1 MAISTAETLN
11 LPQMQ
16 NAGAPVLAGGG
27 AAAMQ
32 SLPDAR
38 GAAAASLPASSTVAA
53 GLQDV
58 LQQPAVRKAF
68 PAIMA
73 LIALVILGGVYVWVQ
88 ETPYRAI
95 FPGMAEVDQHTAFEH
110 LKAANLSPR
119 IDASTGNLT
128 VPATR
133 FHEARILL
141 ASQGL
146 PRNQNRG
153 VLESLKDQT
162 AMTTSQFMEQ
172 ARYSAAIEQELAK
185 SIGQIDSIQSVRVH
199 LAQARQSAFIRD
211 RVPAKASV
219 VVTPYGGRL
228 IGTGQVQAIIH
239 LVASSVP
246 YLSAE
251 DVSVVDNLGNLLTK
265 SPVDTAL
272 GLTGAQMQIKQQSE
286 ENYRN
291 RIVQLLEPIV
301 GEGNVRAQVDLSM
314 NFSQVETTS
323 EDFDATRQGP
333 KTRSEQL
340 SEERIAKSDA
350 TGVPGALSNTP
361 PPQPEAKTDISAT
374 DEKTR
379 EGSGT
384 LSSKST
390 RNYEIDKVVRHV
402 KSPMGG
408 IDRVTVAVVIK
419 EREPAPKGKD
429 AKDSKDASAQPEKT
443 GFTPEE
449 LERLNAV
456 VKGAVGFKEDR
467 GDVVSILPAKFEAPS
482 KSGSDIAWYENEMAT
497 SIMKVGLAA
506 LVLIVVLLTV
516 VRPVVKSYLPE
527 PPAPLQ
533 LSAPAD
539 AAAGGDAAAS
549 GAVAAADGDAEAGGG
564 ADGENADGK
573 GADALVMEEGES
585 IDDFRERLK
594 KSAAPKKSS
603 ISADMLDTAN
613 TYDDKVA
620 LIRLLVAEDSGRVA
634 NVLKTMIRLDNPV

>member
-1 MAISTAETLN
+1 MAISTAETLT
-11 LPQMQ
+11 LPQNQ
-16 NAGAPVLAGGG
+16 NAGAPALAGGG
-27 AAAMQ
+27 AAVMQ
-32 SLPDAR
+32 ALPDAR
-38 GAAAASLPASSTVAA
+38 SSAVAEAPVSLTVAT

-58 LQQPAVRKAF
+58 LRQPAVRKAF

-73 LIALVILGGVYVWVQ
+73 LIVLVILGGIYVWVQ

-95 FPGMAEVDQHTAFEH
+95 FPGMAEVDQHSAFEH

-219 VVTPYGGRL
+219 VVTPYGGRM
-228 IGTGQVQAIIH
+228 IGAGQVQAIIH

-301 GEGNVRAQVDLSM
+301 GEGNVRAQVDLTM

-340 SEERIAKSDA
+340 SEERMAKSDA

-374 DEKTR
+374 DEKSR
-379 EGSGT
+379 EGNGT

-429 AKDSKDASAQPEKT
+429 AKDAQAQTDKP

-449 LERLNAV
+449 IERFNSV

-482 KSGSDIAWYENEMAT
+482 KAASDIAWYENEMAT
-497 SIMKVGLAA
+497 SIMKVGLSA
-506 LVLIVVLLTV
+506 LILIVVLLTV
-516 VRPVVKSYLPE
+516 IRPVVKSYLPE
-527 PPAPLQ
+527 PPPAPLQ
-533 LSAPAD
+533 LSSPAD
-539 AAAGGDAAAS
+539 SAAAAATAAGEGAAAED
-549 GAVAAADGDAEAGGG
+549 GAAALAETTEDDKA
-564 ADGENADGK
+564 
-573 GADALVMEEGES
+573 ADALVMEDGES
-585 IDDFRERLK
+585 IDEFRERLK

-634 NVLKTMIRLDNPV
+634 NVLKTMIRLDDPA

>member
-1 MAISTAETLN
+1 MAISTAGTLT
-11 LPQMQ
+11 LPQTQ
-16 NAGAPVLAGGG
+16 NAGAPVLAAGG
-27 AAAMQ
+27 AAVMQ
-32 SLPDAR
+32 AGPEAR
-38 GAAAASLPASSTVAA
+38 PVTMAATPAPLAA
-53 GLQDV
+53 GLQDM

-68 PAIMA
+68 PAIMV
-73 LIALVILGGVYVWVQ
+73 LIVLVILSGIYVWVQ
-88 ETPYRAI
+88 ETPYRAL
-95 FPGMAEVDQHTAFEH
+95 FPGMAEGDQHTAFEQ
-110 LKAANLSPR
+110 LKAANLGPR

-185 SIGQIDSIQSVRVH
+185 SIAQIDSIQSVRVH

-219 VVTPYGGRL
+219 VVTPYGGRM
-228 IGTGQVQAIIH
+228 IGAGQVQAIIH

-301 GEGNVRAQVDLSM
+301 GEGNVRAQVDLTM
-314 NFSQVETTS
+314 NFSQVEMTS

-340 SEERIAKSDA
+340 SEERVAKSDA

-361 PPQPEAKTDISAT
+361 PAQPEAKTDISAT

-379 EGSGT
+379 EGNNT

-429 AKDSKDASAQPEKT
+429 AKDAKDAQAQPDKT

-449 LERLNAV
+449 LERFNV
-456 VKGAVGFKEDR
+456 VIKNAVGFKEDR
-467 GDVVSILPAKFEAPS
+467 GDVVSILPAKFEVSAKP
-482 KSGSDIAWYENEMAT
+482 GSDIAWYENDMAT
-497 SIMKVGLAA
+497 SIAKVGLSA
-506 LVLIVVLLTV
+506 LILIVVLLTV

-533 LSAPAD
+533 LSSPVESLTAGD
-539 AAAGGDAAAS
+539 GAAGAA
-549 GAVAAADGDAEAGGG
+549 EG
-564 ADGENADGK
+564 ADSASEDNTVALEDANEGDK
-573 GADALVMEEGES
+573 GADALVMEDGES
-585 IDDFRERLK
+585 IDEFRERLK